1 LYSYAP
7 SGEVTVIVPVATAQ
21 VGWVRVAV
29 GAEGGEGWALMV
41 TEVGEEMHVLSAVLL
56 ALTLWEPGAT
66 PVKVTE
72 AW

>member
-1 LYSYAP
+1 MHPSFAP
-7 SGEVTVIVPVATAQ
+7 PKTGSDGTLLIVTV
-21 VGWVRVAV
+21 
-29 GAEGGEGWALMV
+29 
-41 TEVGEEMHVLSAVLL
+41 VGEEMHVLSAVLL